1 MKFLASFFEN
11 VFSGDVHNKKASTL
25 MDRFFTK
32 GFGYVLTACAC
43 LVALGSAASGA
54 PFEINSSAG
63 LFAPSFRG
71 GSNTTWFGWGPGTF
85 DGAPNDELI
94 DSPAPSLGTTTAG
107 VSFSQL
113 DANDYLSGSN
123 NIYSGGFSLNLAIG
137 VPTDGTAGTGLT
149 TIIVQGRTIFGG
161 YPTGDN
167 GNDLTFGAVSGV
179 NATYVQGTNTAAQ
192 GQFFA
197 KYEIPGNAASY
208 TVNIP
213 ASASPVSIAELQVD
227 TLWSASSFAGDTAIV
242 PEPATML
249 LMVIGFIPLARKW
262 SLSKAR
268 QSSQVVRVSS

>member
-1 MKFLASFFEN
+1 MFFT
-11 VFSGDVHNKKASTL
+11 GDGHNKKASAL
-25 MDRFFTK
+25 MKKFFTK
-32 GFGYVLTACAC
+32 GFGYVSTACLC
-43 LVALGSAASGA
+43 LAALGSAASGA

-71 GSNTTWFGWGPGTF
+71 GSNTTWFGWAPGTF

-94 DSPAPSLGTTTAG
+94 DSPAPNLGTTTVG
-107 VSFSQL
+107 VSFGQL

-137 VPTDGTAGTGLT
+137 VPTAGTPGSGFT
-149 TIIVQGRTIFGG
+149 TIILQGRTIFGG

-167 GNDLTFGAVSGV
+167 GNDLTFGPVSGV
-179 NATYVQGTNTAAQ
+179 NATYVQGTNTATQ

-213 ASASPVSIAELQVD
+213 ASANAFSIAELQVD
-227 TLWSASSFAGDTAIV
+227 TQWSASGFAGDIAVV
-242 PEPATML
+242 PEPATIL
-249 LMVIGFIPLARKW
+249 LMAIGIIPIARKW
-262 SLSKAR
+262 QLSKAHR
-268 QSSQVVRVSS
+268 SSQLVRVSS

>member
-1 MKFLASFFEN
+1 MK
-11 VFSGDVHNKKASTL
+11 
-25 MDRFFTK
+25 RFFMK
-32 GFGYVLTACAC
+32 GFGYVSTACLC

-94 DSPAPSLGTTTAG
+94 DSPAPNLGTTTAG
-107 VSFSQL
+107 VSFGQL

-123 NIYSGGFSLNLAIG
+123 NIYSGGFSLNLVIG
-137 VPTDGTAGTGLT
+137 VPTAGTPGSGFT

-161 YPTGDN
+161 YPTGDY
-167 GNDLTFGAVSGV
+167 GNDLTFGPVSGV
-179 NATYVQGTNTAAQ
+179 NPTYVQGTNMAAQ

-227 TLWSASSFAGDTAIV
+227 TQWSAAGFAGDSAII
-242 PEPATML
+242 PEPATIL
-249 LMVIGFIPLARKW
+249 LMAIGLIPLARRW
-262 SLSKAR
+262 HWLKAR
-268 QSSQVVRVSS
+268 RASQAVRFLS